1 MSTQADFKAKD
12 VVFEGLKSAFTV
24 EHLGESLGKI
34 TLNLPGIHNVYN
46 ALASIAVGLE
56 LDIPFDVIRSALQTA
71 EGVQRRLEI
80 KGKQKG
86 ITVVDDYG
94 HHPTE
99 IKATLQAARECWP
112 DKRIAVVFQ
121 PHRYTRTRA
130 LFEDFTRAFY
140 QSDLLVVLPIYAA
153 GEKKIEGVKSEALFE
168 EIQRHGH
175 KDVVYMDGL
184 ETAVSHLK
192 KILKANDI
200 LLTLGAGD
208 VWKVGE
214 MLLEVL

>member
-1 MSTQADFKAKD
+1 MQS
-12 VVFEGLKSAFTV
+12 V
-24 EHLGESLGKI
+24 
-34 TLNLPGIHNVYN
+34 
-46 ALASIAVGLE
+46 
-56 LDIPFDVIRSALQTA
+56 R
-71 EGVQRRLEI
+71 
-80 KGKQKG
+80 
-86 ITVVDDYG
+86 
-94 HHPTE
+94 E

-130 LFEDFTRAFY
+130 LFEEFTTAFY

-153 GEKKIEGVKSEALFE
+153 GEKKIEGVKGIALFE

-184 ETAVSHLK
+184 EAAVSHLK
-192 KILKANDI
+192 DILTENDI

-214 MLLEVL
+214 MLLDVL

>member
-1 MSTQADFKAKD
+1 M
-12 VVFEGLKSAFTV
+12 
-24 EHLGESLGKI
+24 
-34 TLNLPGIHNVYN
+34 GI
-46 ALASIAVGLE
+46 E
-56 LDIPFDVIRSALQTA
+56 LDIPFEVIKSALQTA

-80 KGKQKG
+80 KGEKKG
-86 ITVVDDYG
+86 VTVVDDYG

-99 IKATLQAARECWP
+99 IKTTLEAARECWP
-112 DKRIAVVFQ
+112 DRRVVAVFQ
-121 PHRYTRTRA
+121 PHRYYRTQA
-130 LFEDFTRAFY
+130 LFDDFTRAFY

-153 GEKKIEGVKSEALFE
+153 GEKEIKGVDGQALFE

-175 KDVVYMDGL
+175 KNVVYVESL

-192 KILKANDI
+192 TILASNDI

-214 MLLEVL
+214 MLLKDL